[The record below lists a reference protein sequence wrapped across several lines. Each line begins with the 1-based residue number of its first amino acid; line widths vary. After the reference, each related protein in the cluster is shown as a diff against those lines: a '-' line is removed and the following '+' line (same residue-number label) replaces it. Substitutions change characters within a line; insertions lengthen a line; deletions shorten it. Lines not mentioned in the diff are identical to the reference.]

1 MLVTPGPI
9 ISGTMGEKG
18 ATLVVSSPLAGL
30 RKLVDSESIS
40 LAGFVGSSALSG
52 GRRTT
57 DYGAKKQTLF
67 TKLPNVLILSLGRF
81 DHLGRK
87 ITKQVEATD
96 PLQIPDQCL
105 TPALKTSLQ
114 GNRPTLS
121 AAARRPPFRAIHRRR
136 ALHVVRETPGFRSV
150 VQARRRR
157 TGRLPPHRPR
167 PASPPVGTQ
176 HWLHLRLRQGLIAA
190 THRRAGVA
198 AHACAGV
205 VVCAEVS
212 QGMAARLT
220 SHGSTRTTEVADR
233 RELRPG
239 LTTGAKVVD
248 TIFNPQISKQANRG
262 SE

>member
-57 DYGAKKQTLF
+57 DYGAKKRTLF

-114 GNRPTLS
+114 GNRPTYRL
-121 AAARRPPFRAIHRRR
+121 
-136 ALHVVRETPGFRSV
+136 LHVVHHSGRYIGGGHYTSYARLPGFGAWYKHDDAERAAS
-150 VQARRRR
+150 RR
-157 TGRLPPHRPR
+157 TAPGPQAL
-167 PASPPVGTQ
+167 Q
-176 HWLHLRLRQGLIAA
+176 WGLN
-190 THRRAGVA
+190 
-198 AHACAGV
+198 
-205 VVCAEVS
+205 
-212 QGMAARLT
+212 
-220 SHGSTRTTEVADR
+220 
-233 RELRPG
+233 
-239 LTTGAKVVD
+239 TGFIYVYV
-248 TIFNPQISKQANRG
+248 RV
-262 SE
+262 